1 MTDEYVSRR
10 EFEAFQILFREARLS
25 DKEAIK
31 IALDGSKE
39 ALTKAEIANE
49 KRLDLLNEFRQQS
62 NDRDATFLRMDV
74 YHPQHTALGNVVET
88 LGNRLTGVEGRV
100 ATLAGI
106 PATIA
111 TIQDR
116 VSSLEGRFLGLAAA
130 GAMIGSIVAI
140 VAFFTR

>member
-1 MTDEYVSRR
+1 MSDEYVSRR
-10 EFEAFQILFREARLS
+10 EFEAFQNLFREARLS

-62 NDRDATFLRMDV
+62 ADRDATFLRSDV
-74 YHPQHTALGNVVET
+74 YQPQHTALMNVVET

-100 ATLAGI
+100 STLAGI
-106 PATIA
+106 PAIIA
-111 TIQDR
+111 GIQDR

-130 GAMIGSIVAI
+130 GAMIGSMVAI
-140 VAFFTR
+140 VAYFTR